1 MSNRIDYDV
10 DERDYAEDERQ
21 SGIFSEI
28 KRKSQQRK
36 ENSNALLEEFSDD
49 TNSFYVDERKEKRQ
63 ERKRAS
69 AEKKIAKKQAPKK
82 PKTPLQRKIRRIVS
96 CCVIVAVVLC
106 ACVVLS
112 LTVLFKTENY
122 EVIGNTL
129 SSESEIISACPIK
142 KGENIFLS
150 AKGYAEREIKK
161 KFPYIEDV
169 KISAK
174 IPDTIT
180 INITEA
186 VPSYIVKI
194 SDKEY
199 FVVSSKGRILEKTE
213 DISKINL
220 PIFIGPTAKTAE
232 VGSYIEY
239 EDDTIVEIIEN
250 ISTIFS
256 DNGYQGITEID
267 ASNPA
272 ELSFT
277 YDNRIKVKL
286 GMPEDLSYKIR
297 TAMTIITEKIDVNK
311 ANKVEG
317 ELDVSRCNE
326 TKKSYF
332 NEKPLLQID
341 STKDKDDKEKE
352 TTENG
357 EEAGQDNQEEQK
369 SLPIEQWYVD

>member
-1 MSNRIDYDV
+1 MNNRIDYDV
-10 DERDYAEDERQ
+10 DDRRDYQEE
-21 SGIFSEI
+21 SNGLFSEI
-28 KRKSQQRK
+28 KRKSQQRR

-49 TNSFYVDERKEKRQ
+49 TNSFYVDERKEKRL
-63 ERKRAS
+63 ERKQEK

-82 PKTPLQRKIRRIVS
+82 PQTPLQRKIRRIVS
-96 CCVIVAVVLC
+96 CCIIVAVVLC

-122 EVIGNTL
+122 EVYGNTMT
-129 SSESEIISACPIK
+129 SESEIVSACPIK

-150 AKGYAEREIKK
+150 AKGYSEKEIKK

-169 KISAK
+169 KVSFK
-174 IPDTIT
+174 IPNTIT

-186 VPSYIVKI
+186 VPSYVVKI

-220 PIFIGPTAKTAE
+220 PIFIGPTAKSAE
-232 VGSYIEY
+232 VGDYIEY
-239 EDDTIVEIIEN
+239 EDDTVVEIIED
-250 ISTIFS
+250 ISTIFT

-311 ANKVEG
+311 TNKVEG

-332 NEKPLLQID
+332 NEKPLLQIN
-341 STKDKDDKEKE
+341 STEAKDDKEKE
-352 TTENG
+352 TTQNG
-357 EEAGQDNQEEQK
+357 EDTDNGEEEQK